1 MPVTITFE
9 LDEETGRRRSARTPR
24 TKMATTKITRMI
36 TTVRTQLLPLRRGGG
51 DPPYPGGPHA
61 PGVGGGGVAGGSGPE
76 GDTARGLPQNW
87 QNAAWGG
94 FEPPQWVQNTADMR
108 HWEAYADT

>member
-1 MPVTITFE
+1 
-9 LDEETGRRRSARTPR
+9 
-24 TKMATTKITRMI
+24 
-36 TTVRTQLLPLRRGGG
+36 
-51 DPPYPGGPHA
+51 
-61 PGVGGGGVAGGSGPE
+61 VAGGSGPE